1 MNKQSRITASTP
13 LAGNLAGAVSPR
25 AAPATFTRCPDC
37 DGVFSDRI
45 VDEDTGCSYP
55 VDDGEYYC
63 EGCDALWTA
72 DALTV
77 ASFEEPLVEVERISP
92 TRIAA

>member
-1 MNKQSRITASTP
+1 MLHRNINASTP
-13 LAGNLAGAVSPR
+13 LTGNLAGAVSPR

-37 DGVFSDRI
+37 DAVFSDRI
-45 VDEDTGCSYP
+45 VDEDP
-55 VDDGEYYC
+55 VDDGEFYC
-63 EGCDALWTA
+63 DSCDALWTA

-77 ASFEEPLVEVERISP
+77 ASFEEPLIEVERISP